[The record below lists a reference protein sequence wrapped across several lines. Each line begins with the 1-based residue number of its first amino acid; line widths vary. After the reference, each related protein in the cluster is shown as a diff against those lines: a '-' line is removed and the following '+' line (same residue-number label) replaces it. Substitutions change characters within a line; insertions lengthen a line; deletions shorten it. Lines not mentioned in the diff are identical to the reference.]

1 MVTATAITVER
12 FDISAVPDH
21 ARPRLAA
28 FTGKEGQ
35 INVHCSREDGS
46 LWLFVQ
52 GPAGGDRGKLAFG
65 TNRAGYVLAWLDARD
80 NRVLSGG
87 SGWMSEE
94 NALIRVGRSGLTRT
108 WRMTFDD
115 AALDEFRTC
124 LRQWAEAVRRRMP
137 EPEPES
143 DG

>member
-1 MVTATAITVER
+1 MTPKTTAPIKVER
-12 FDISAVPDH
+12 FDIAAVPDH
-21 ARPRLAA
+21 ARPRIAS
-28 FTGKEGQ
+28 FTGREGQ

-65 TNRAGYVLAWLDARD
+65 TNRAGYVLAWLDAHD
-80 NRVLSGG
+80 GRVLSGG

-94 NALIRVGRSGLTRT
+94 NALIRVGRTGLSRT
-108 WRMTFDD
+108 WRMAFNAD
-115 AALDEFRTC
+115 ALSEFRTC
-124 LRQWAEAVRRRMP
+124 LRQWAEAVERMDAAHVA
-137 EPEPES
+137 